1 MRNHSKSFRTGFIVS
16 ALIGQTLLPI
26 FAQDAPVPAPS
37 TQPQPPTTPPA
48 QTQTQTEGAASS
60 AYSDAQKQGANPTAL
75 DYLFNKKP
83 QDGTAGKTASDLS
96 SKLED
101 KIKALDSLNQPGFE
115 DVVTRQRFE
124 KYLNTPESDL
134 VQIQAYNQ
142 TYKSVIEALRQNDPI
157 LAWRLLFKLNEYPW
171 DAGVSA
177 ELGNR
182 IESIWDASKTQN
194 RINSNSDALRD
205 AIKTANWNA
214 DTLSRDDHNGLN
226 AGSKP
231 KTVPK
236 QNPKPDANSTD
247 PASVAINAQFQNIP
261 GKLQVTEYYLKS
273 LESKIKI
280 KQNELK
286 VDKIASQIKA
296 DFADTVSTLFASK
309 RYRHVIIAANFY
321 RQLFGDGDY
330 PVTMGNQVNKSVENI
345 NAIEEGVNVFNFQVG
360 NKEIVAASKTLQG
373 AFLVGDLDPVMRGVP
388 RDSKREVAKYSFQV
402 QRMQNLIEARD
413 FGALEPLID
422 DMKKAVVDFEPAK
435 PLSLVNA
442 VKLESKMRM
451 GKAKLAAQRGDQAQA
466 LEEFKAAA
474 EAWPGNP
481 DLESAASVFFESQD
495 VKNQG
500 TTEFDRLVAEQNYRA
515 IFEKQLPFLA
525 AVKGDS
531 KRENQLK
538 TALEKVTESETAL
551 EKANLLQR
559 NGDVFGAWESLE
571 IAAKSWP
578 EDSKL
583 NRRLADLAMKSSE
596 FVSALNK
603 AQEAEARGQAGFSLN
618 WYVNAQKFYPSSQ
631 LANDG
636 IHRVSEIILKKDS

>member
-1 MRNHSKSFRTGFIVS
+1 VIGI
-16 ALIGQTLLPI
+16 ALIGQTCAVLW
-26 FAQDAPVPAPS
+26 AQDTPALA
-37 TQPQPPTTPPA
+37 TQPQAQLPAAAATPA
-48 QTQTQTEGAASS
+48 QTQTQTEGAAGN
-60 AYSDAQKQGANPTAL
+60 AYSDAQKQAANPTAL

-96 SKLED
+96 SRLED

-115 DVVTRQRFE
+115 DPVMRQRFE
-124 KYLNTPESDL
+124 KYLNSPESDL
-134 VQIQAYNQ
+134 AQIQAYNQ
-142 TYKSVIEALRQNDPI
+142 AYKAVIEALRQNNPI
-157 LAWRLLFKLNEYPW
+157 LAWRLLYKLNEYPW
-171 DAGVSA
+171 DAGVSG

-182 IESIWDASKTQN
+182 IVAIWDASKTQN
-194 RINSNSDALRD
+194 RISSNNDALRE

-214 DTLSRDDHNGLN
+214 DGM
-226 AGSKP
+226 AGDGEGHVGANTPGRP

-236 QNPKPDANSTD
+236 QNPKPDANSND
-247 PASVAINAQFQNIP
+247 PASMAANIQFPNIP
-261 GKLQVTEYYLKS
+261 GKLQATEYYLKS
-273 LESKIKI
+273 LEGKIKI

-286 VDKIASQIKA
+286 GDKIAAQTKS

-309 RYRHVIIAANFY
+309 RYRHVIMAANFY

-330 PVTMGNQVNKSVENI
+330 PVTMGNQVNKSIENM
-345 NAIEEGVNVFNFQVG
+345 NSIEEGVSVFDYQVR
-360 NKEIVAASKTLQG
+360 NREIVAASKTLQSI
-373 AFLVGDLDPVMRGVP
+373 FLIGDLDPALRGVP

-413 FGALEPLID
+413 FGALEPLVAE
-422 DMKKAVVDFEPAK
+422 MAKGVADFEPAK
-435 PLSLVNA
+435 PLSMVNA

-451 GKAKLAAQRGDQAQA
+451 GKAKLAAQKGDQAQA
-466 LEEFKAAA
+466 MDEFKAAA

-481 DLESAASVFFESQD
+481 DLETAASGFFESQD
-495 VKNQG
+495 VRNQG
-500 TTEFDRLVAEQNYRA
+500 SVEFDRLVAEQNYRG

-525 AVKGDS
+525 AIKGDS
-531 KRENQLK
+531 KREDQLK
-538 TALEKVTESETAL
+538 DALVKVKESEMAL

-559 NGDVFGAWESLE
+559 NGDAFGAWEALE
-571 IAAKSWP
+571 IAAKDWP

-583 NRRLADLAMKSSE
+583 NRRLADLAMKSAE

-603 AQEAEARGQAGFSLN
+603 AQEAENRNQFGFSLN

-636 IHRVSEIILKKDS
+636 IKRVSEAILKKDS